1 MASTDRRGAQN
12 QAPVANARAPNGAA
26 ILDPASGTLGEGL
39 GVPTSA
45 VGISF
50 AYVAKAYSPPL
61 DTQSHRP
68 GQASH
73 CGSAYAEL
81 AACRTY
87 NCVHRL
93 LALKMGK

>member
-1 MASTDRRGAQN
+1 M
-12 QAPVANARAPNGAA
+12 
-26 ILDPASGTLGEGL
+26 LGEGL
-39 GVPTSA
+39 GVPTSTVA
-45 VGISF
+45 SF
-50 AYVAKAYSPPL
+50 AYVAKPEACSPPL

>member
-1 MASTDRRGAQN
+1 MYYITCIVIHD
-12 QAPVANARAPNGAA
+12 V
-26 ILDPASGTLGEGL
+26 
-39 GVPTSA
+39 SA
-45 VGISF
+45 VF
-50 AYVAKAYSPPL
+50 ADVTKARSPSL

-68 GQASH
+68 GQTSQR
-73 CGSAYAEL
+73 GSAYAEL